1 MQAKVAL
8 VEKNANHESP
18 ESDKTGS
25 SMGDNEPLPHDSLRY
40 RLVGTVVLISLLI
53 ALYTVV
59 QLIPSSR
66 EGDVPLAISPSETIS
81 SHDVLQEGDLAPD
94 FEIPTLDGSTFL
106 LSRHLAED
114 GRPVFINMWAEWCYP
129 CRAEMATIDALSRSH
144 SDIHFIGVAIKD
156 SETSV
161 RHFVEEFNI
170 TYQIGLDTKQ
180 TVEDIYAVWAM
191 PTTYLVDTN
200 GVIVSRF
207 FGQMTEKEML
217 ESINNLSTS

>member
-1 MQAKVAL
+1 M
-8 VEKNANHESP
+8 EKNANHESP

-106 LSRHLAED
+106 LSRHLK
-114 GRPVFINMWAEWCYP
+114 N
-129 CRAEMATIDALSRSH
+129 
-144 SDIHFIGVAIKD
+144 
-156 SETSV
+156 
-161 RHFVEEFNI
+161 
-170 TYQIGLDTKQ
+170 
-180 TVEDIYAVWAM
+180 
-191 PTTYLVDTN
+191 
-200 GVIVSRF
+200 
-207 FGQMTEKEML
+207 
-217 ESINNLSTS
+217 